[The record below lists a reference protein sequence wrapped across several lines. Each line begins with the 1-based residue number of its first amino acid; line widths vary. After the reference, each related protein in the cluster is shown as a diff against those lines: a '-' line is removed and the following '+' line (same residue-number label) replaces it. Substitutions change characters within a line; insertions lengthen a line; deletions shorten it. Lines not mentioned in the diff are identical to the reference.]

1 MLKEVK
7 QMTREEYADLLLPNV
22 KHDYTYYEKLYPER
36 ELPEGA
42 IVTRYAPSPTGFIH
56 IGNLFQN
63 FIANKMA
70 RQSNGVIFIRVEDTD
85 QKREV
90 ENGIEKMISDLEKF
104 NIVFDEGVT
113 KDGDKGSYGPYTQS
127 LRKDIYQAYA
137 KKLIIEDKAYPC
149 FCTEEDNIKDRE
161 KQTAKKERT
170 GYYGYWARCRKLT
183 MEEAIEKVNKGE
195 KYIIRLKSNGSFS
208 RKFKFKD
215 CIKGK
220 SEMPENDE
228 DLVIIKSDGLP
239 TYHFAHA
246 IDDHLMHTT
255 HVIRGDEW
263 YPSIPKHVQ
272 LFTMLGF
279 KVPKY
284 AHISTLTK
292 REGNTVR
299 KLSKRKDPEMA
310 ISYYHEKGIPNE
322 AIMLY
327 LETLANSNF
336 EMWLEQNKYQN
347 VDDFKLEFSK
357 MSTGG
362 TMFDYDKLINISK
375 NYISRLKAEEV
386 YDLALDYAKEYDK
399 DFALLLEKHKDYSIS
414 IFNIERQQKKP
425 RKDIA
430 YFSDVKNQMFYMY
443 DELFI
448 EKNYEWQNI
457 KDKSEIELIL
467 NTYFN
472 EYYNIDDDKDTWFN
486 KMKELAEKLG
496 YSPDIK
502 SYKENQQNLGQKNEK
517 EFYCF
522 CAISSDLFQ
531 SAGLS
536 YWHGSLLC
544 PVSQDGLA
552 AKHP

>member
-1 MLKEVK
+1 
-7 QMTREEYADLLLPNV
+7 MTREDYADLLLPNV
-22 KHDYTYYEKLYPER
+22 KHDYNYYEELYPER
-36 ELPEGA
+36 DLPEGA
-42 IVTRYAPSPTGFIH
+42 MVTRYAPSPTGFIH
-56 IGNLFQN
+56 IGALFSSFVN
-63 FIANKMA
+63 IKMA
-70 RQSNGVIFIRVEDTD
+70 KQSGGVCILRIEDTD

-90 ENGIEKMISDLEKF
+90 QDGVKQITEDLAKF

-127 LRKDIYQAYA
+127 ERKDIYQAYA

-149 FCTEEDNIKDRE
+149 FCTEEDNAKDRE
-161 KQTAKKERT
+161 KQTLKKERT
-170 GYYGYWARCRKLT
+170 GYYGYWARCRRLT
-183 MEEAIEKVNKGE
+183 MEEVIEKVKNGE

-215 CIKGK
+215 LIKGK

-246 IDDHLMHTT
+246 VDDHLMHTT
-255 HVIRGDEW
+255 HVIRGEEW
-263 YPSIPKHVQ
+263 YPSIPKHTQ
-272 LFTMLGF
+272 LFVMLGF

-284 AHISTLTK
+284 AHVSPLMKEEDGK
-292 REGNTVR
+292 RR
-299 KLSKRKDPEMA
+299 KISKRKDPEAA

-322 AIMLY
+322 AVMLY

-386 YDLALDYAKEYDK
+386 YDLALKYAIVYDK
-399 DFALLLEKHKDYSIS
+399 EFAKILEKHKDYSIA
-414 IFNIERQQKKP
+414 IFNIEREQKKP

-443 DELFI
+443 DELFTG
-448 EKNYEWQNI
+448 ENYEWQNI
-457 KDKSEIELIL
+457 TDKSEIEIIL

-472 EYYNIDDDKDTWFN
+472 ECYDITDDKDTWFN
-486 KMKELAEKLG
+486 KMKDLALKLG
-496 YSPDIK
+496 YSSDIK
-502 SYKENQQNLGQKNEK
+502 SYKENPNDYKGSITDISMVLRVALTSKSMTPDLYDIMRLLGIERMKKRVEMALQNQ
-517 EFYCF
+517 
-522 CAISSDLFQ
+522 
-531 SAGLS
+531 
-536 YWHGSLLC
+536 
-544 PVSQDGLA
+544 
-552 AKHP
+552 

>member
-1 MLKEVK
+1 
-7 QMTREEYADLLLPNV
+7 MTREDYADLLLPNV
-22 KHDYTYYEKLYPER
+22 KHDYNYYEELYPER
-36 ELPEGA
+36 DLPEGA
-42 IVTRYAPSPTGFIH
+42 MVTRYAPSPTGFIH
-56 IGNLFQN
+56 IGALFSSFVN
-63 FIANKMA
+63 IKMA
-70 RQSNGVIFIRVEDTD
+70 KQSGGVCILRIEDTD

-90 ENGIEKMISDLEKF
+90 QDGVKQITEDLAKF

-127 LRKDIYQAYA
+127 ERKDIYQAYA

-149 FCTEEDNIKDRE
+149 FCTEEDNAKDRE
-161 KQTAKKERT
+161 KQTLKKERT
-170 GYYGYWARCRKLT
+170 GYYGYWARCRRLT
-183 MEEAIEKVNKGE
+183 MEEAIEKVNNGE

-215 CIKGK
+215 LIKGK

-246 IDDHLMHTT
+246 VDDHLMHTT
-255 HVIRGDEW
+255 HVIRGEEW
-263 YPSIPKHVQ
+263 YPSIPKHTQ
-272 LFTMLGF
+272 LFVMLGF

-284 AHISTLTK
+284 AHVSPLMKEEDGK
-292 REGNTVR
+292 RR
-299 KLSKRKDPEMA
+299 KISKRKDPEAA

-322 AIMLY
+322 AVMLY

-386 YDLALDYAKEYDK
+386 YDLALKYAIVYDK
-399 DFALLLEKHKDYSIS
+399 EFAKILEKHKDYSIA
-414 IFNIERQQKKP
+414 IFNIEREQKKP

-430 YFSDVKNQMFYMY
+430 YFGDVKNQMFYMY
-443 DELFI
+443 DELFTG
-448 EKNYEWQNI
+448 ENYEWQNI
-457 KDKSEIELIL
+457 TDKSEIEIIL

-472 EYYNIDDDKDTWFN
+472 ECYDITDDKDTWFN
-486 KMKELAEKLG
+486 KMKDLALKLG

-502 SYKENQQNLGQKNEK
+502 SYKENPDDYKGSITDISMVLRVALTSKSMTPDLYDIMRLLGIERMKKRVEMALQNQ
-517 EFYCF
+517 
-522 CAISSDLFQ
+522 
-531 SAGLS
+531 
-536 YWHGSLLC
+536 
-544 PVSQDGLA
+544 
-552 AKHP
+552 

>member
-1 MLKEVK
+1 
-7 QMTREEYADLLLPNV
+7 MTREEYADLLLPNV
-22 KHDYTYYEKLYPER
+22 KHNYTYYENKYPER
-36 ELPEGA
+36 DLSEGA

-56 IGNLFQN
+56 IGNLFQT
-63 FIANKMA
+63 FISSTMA
-70 RQSNGVIFIRVEDTD
+70 KQSKGVFFLRIEDTD

-90 ENGIEKMISDLEKF
+90 DNGINKMIDDLEKF
-104 NIVFDEGVT
+104 NITFDEGVT
-113 KDGDKGSYGPYTQS
+113 KEGDKGNYGPYTQS
-127 LRKDIYQAYA
+127 ERKDIYQAYA

-149 FCTEEDNIKDRE
+149 FCTEEDNARDRE
-161 KQTAKKERT
+161 KQTEKKERT

-183 MEEAIEKVNKGE
+183 MEEVIEKVKNGE
-195 KYIIRLKSNGSFS
+195 KYIIRLKSNGSFN

-215 CIKGK
+215 LIKGK
-220 SEMPENDE
+220 VEMPENDE

-263 YPSIPKHVQ
+263 YPSIPKHTQ

-284 AHISTLTK
+284 AHISPLTK
-292 REGNTVR
+292 KEGNTIR

-310 ISYYHEKGIPNE
+310 ISYYHEEGIPNE
-322 AIMLY
+322 AIKLY
-327 LETLANSNF
+327 LETVANSNF

-347 VDDFKLEFSK
+347 PENFKLEFSK

-362 TMFDYDKLINISK
+362 TLFDRDKLINISK

-386 YDLALDYAKEYDK
+386 YDLALEYANTYDK
-399 DFALLLEKHKDYSIS
+399 EFATLLEKYKDYSIQ
-414 IFNIERQQKKP
+414 IFNIEREQKKP

-443 DELFI
+443 DELFNG
-448 EKNYEWQNI
+448 ENYEWQNI
-457 KDKSEIELIL
+457 QDKNERELIL
-467 NTYFN
+467 NTYLN
-472 EYYNIDDDKDTWFN
+472 EYYSVGDDKDTWFN

-496 YSPDIK
+496 YSGDMK
-502 SYKENQQNLGQKNEK
+502 AYKENPDNYKGSITDISMVLRVALTTKSMTPDLYDIMKLLGIERMKKRAKMALQK
-517 EFYCF
+517 
-522 CAISSDLFQ
+522 
-531 SAGLS
+531 
-536 YWHGSLLC
+536 
-544 PVSQDGLA
+544 
-552 AKHP
+552 